1 MHLRTIGLG
10 DGGVSLLPDTVGAVQ
25 GRCFSR
31 SERMAMIFS
40 TVFHELAA
48 TLILAGLIG
57 IAAQKLRQPLIIGYI
72 LTGILVGPALLG
84 WASGGSE
91 LKLLSSIGIAVLL
104 FLVGLKLDVGL
115 IRSVGPVAL
124 ATGLGQIVFTSLF
137 GFLLT
142 LALGFTPVKAIY
154 IAVCLTFSSTIIIV
168 KLLSDKREI
177 DSLHGR
183 IAVGFLVV
191 QDIAVILA
199 MILLTAFK
207 ADASGGMAAQALRLV
222 LVGSVFV
229 LGTAATMRWVM
240 PPLLGRL
247 AQNQELLV
255 LFAVAWAVGLAA
267 LADSVD
273 FSKEVG
279 AFLGGVSIASTSY
292 REAIASRLTGLR
304 DFLLLFFFIDL
315 GSGLNLSAAGLQ
327 LWPALMLSVF
337 VLVGNPLIVVAIMG
351 VMGYRRRTGL
361 LAGLTVAQI
370 SEFSL
375 ILAALGL
382 KLGQLAEADVSLIT
396 LVGVIT
402 IGLSTYMI
410 LGSDRLYQWLQQPL
424 RVFERANP
432 YSEIAGSSARP
443 AQVDVILL
451 GLGRFG
457 SAIHRQL
464 LPHNLSL
471 LGIDFDPQALR
482 QAAARGM
489 VVQYGDSEDPEFT
502 ASLPLSPTTVVVST
516 LPSVKA
522 NAAISH
528 GLQSAGFRGHFVAT
542 AHNDAEV
549 ARLEFLGAQRTLLP
563 FLDAAERAA
572 VLIVDDLKGLQ
583 PQD

>member
-1 MHLRTIGLG
+1 MT
-10 DGGVSLLPDTVGAVQ
+10 
-25 GRCFSR
+25 
-31 SERMAMIFS
+31 FS

-48 TLILAGLIG
+48 ILVIAGVIG
-57 IAAQKLRQPLIIGYI
+57 VLALKLRQPLIISYI
-72 LTGILVGPALLG
+72 ITGIVAGPAVLG

-91 LKLLSSIGIAVLL
+91 IKLLSSIGIAVLL
-104 FLVGLKLDVGL
+104 FVVGLKLDVGL
-115 IRSVGPVAL
+115 IRSLGPVAL

-137 GFLLT
+137 GFLLS
-142 LALGFTPVKAIY
+142 LGLGFAPVKAIY

-199 MILLTAFK
+199 MILLTSFTA
-207 ADASGGMAAQALRLV
+207 AGSGGIAAQGIRLL
-222 LVGSVFV
+222 LVGTAFV
-229 LGTAATMRWVM
+229 LGTVATMRWVM

-267 LADSVD
+267 LADGVG

-279 AFLGGVSIASTSY
+279 AFLGGVSIASTAY

-315 GSGLNLSAAGLQ
+315 GSGLNLTAAGVQ
-327 LWPALMLSVF
+327 LWPALVLSLF

-351 VMGYRRRTGL
+351 VMGYRRRTGF

-382 KLGQLAEADVSLIT
+382 RLGQIGEAEVSLIT

-402 IGLSTYMI
+402 IALSTYMI
-410 LGSDRLYQWLQQPL
+410 LGSDQLYVWLQGPL
-424 RVFERANP
+424 RIFQRATP
-432 YSEIAGSSARP
+432 FSELKGSISGP
-443 AQVDVILL
+443 AKVDVVLL
-451 GLGRFG
+451 GLGRYG
-457 SAIHRQL
+457 SAIVRQL
-464 LPHNLSL
+464 RADELSI

-482 QAAARGM
+482 LAAAKGLP
-489 VVQYGDSEDPEFT
+489 VQYGDSEDPEFT
-502 ASLPLSPTTVVVST
+502 ASLPLSSATVLVST
-516 LPSVKA
+516 LASLPS
-522 NAAISH
+522 NAAIRH
-528 GLQSAGFRGHFVAT
+528 GLESAGFRGHFIAT
-542 AHNDAEV
+542 AHDEAEV
-549 ARLEFLGAQRTLLP
+549 VKLELIGANRTLLP

-572 VLIVDDLKGLQ
+572 ELIVEDLFKLRQ
-583 PQD
+583 IQSVPS

>member
-1 MHLRTIGLG
+1 MTAAQ
-10 DGGVSLLPDTVGAVQ
+10 PWFMT
-25 GRCFSR
+25 
-31 SERMAMIFS
+31 FS

-48 TLILAGLIG
+48 ILVIAGVIG
-57 IAAQKLRQPLIIGYI
+57 VLALKLRQPLIISYI
-72 LTGILVGPALLG
+72 ITGIVAGPAVLG

-91 LKLLSSIGIAVLL
+91 IKLLSSIGIAVLL
-104 FLVGLKLDVGL
+104 FVVGLKLDVGL

-137 GFLLT
+137 GFLLS
-142 LALGFTPVKAIY
+142 LGLGFAPVKAIY

-199 MILLTAFK
+199 MILLTSFTA
-207 ADASGGMAAQALRLV
+207 AGSGGIAAQGIRLL
-222 LVGSVFV
+222 LVGTAFV
-229 LGTAATMRWVM
+229 LGTVATMRWVM

-267 LADSVD
+267 LADGVG

-279 AFLGGVSIASTSY
+279 AFLGGVSIASTAY

-315 GSGLNLSAAGLQ
+315 GSGLNLTAAGVQ
-327 LWPALMLSVF
+327 LWPALVLSLF

-351 VMGYRRRTGL
+351 VMGYRRRTGF

-382 KLGQLAEADVSLIT
+382 RLGQIGEAEVSLIT

-402 IGLSTYMI
+402 IALSTYMI
-410 LGSDRLYQWLQQPL
+410 LGSDQLYAWLEGPL
-424 RVFERANP
+424 RIFQRATP
-432 YSEIAGSSARP
+432 FSELKGSISGP
-443 AQVDVILL
+443 AKVDVVLL
-451 GLGRFG
+451 GLGRYG
-457 SAIHRQL
+457 SAIVRQL
-464 LPHNLSL
+464 RAHELSI

-482 QAAARGM
+482 LAAAQGLP
-489 VVQYGDSEDPEFT
+489 VQYGDSEDPEFT
-502 ASLPLSPTTVVVST
+502 ASLPLSSATVVVST
-516 LPSVKA
+516 LPSLES
-522 NAAISH
+522 NAAIRH
-528 GLQSAGFRGHFVAT
+528 GLESAGFRGHFIAT
-542 AHNDAEV
+542 AHDEAEV
-549 ARLEFLGAQRTLLP
+549 VKLELIGANRTLLP

-572 VLIVDDLKGLQ
+572 ELIVEDLFKLRQ
-583 PQD
+583 IQSSSS

>member
-1 MHLRTIGLG
+1 MT
-10 DGGVSLLPDTVGAVQ
+10 
-25 GRCFSR
+25 
-31 SERMAMIFS
+31 FS

-48 TLILAGLIG
+48 ILVIAGVIG
-57 IAAQKLRQPLIIGYI
+57 VLALKLRQPLIISYI
-72 LTGILVGPALLG
+72 ITGIVAGPAVLG

-91 LKLLSSIGIAVLL
+91 IKLLSSIGIAVLL
-104 FLVGLKLDVGL
+104 FVVGLKLDVGL

-137 GFLLT
+137 GFLL
-142 LALGFTPVKAIY
+142 ALGLGFAPVKAIY

-199 MILLTAFK
+199 MILLTSFTA
-207 ADASGGMAAQALRLV
+207 AGSGGIAAQGIRLL
-222 LVGSVFV
+222 LVGTAFV
-229 LGTAATMRWVM
+229 LGTVATMRWVM

-267 LADSVD
+267 LADGVG

-279 AFLGGVSIASTSY
+279 AFLGGVSIASTAY

-315 GSGLNLSAAGLQ
+315 GSGLNLTAAGVQ
-327 LWPALMLSVF
+327 LWPALVLSLF

-351 VMGYRRRTGL
+351 VMGYRRRTGF

-382 KLGQLAEADVSLIT
+382 RLGQIGEVEVSLIT

-402 IGLSTYMI
+402 IALSTYMI
-410 LGSDRLYQWLQQPL
+410 LGSDQLYVWLQGPL
-424 RVFERANP
+424 RIFQRATP
-432 YSEIAGSSARP
+432 FSELKGSISGP
-443 AQVDVILL
+443 AKVDVVLL
-451 GLGRFG
+451 GLGRYG
-457 SAIHRQL
+457 SAIVRQL
-464 LPHNLSL
+464 RADELSI

-482 QAAARGM
+482 LAAAKGLP
-489 VVQYGDSEDPEFT
+489 VQYGDSEDPEFT
-502 ASLPLSPTTVVVST
+502 ASLPLSSATVVVST
-516 LPSVKA
+516 LPSLES
-522 NAAISH
+522 NAAIRH
-528 GLQSAGFRGHFVAT
+528 GLESAGFRGHFIAT
-542 AHNDAEV
+542 AHDEAEV
-549 ARLEFLGAQRTLLP
+549 VKLELIGANRTLLP

-572 VLIVDDLKGLQ
+572 ELIVDDLFKLRQ
-583 PQD
+583 IQSAPS

>member
-1 MHLRTIGLG
+1 MTAAQ
-10 DGGVSLLPDTVGAVQ
+10 PWFMT
-25 GRCFSR
+25 
-31 SERMAMIFS
+31 FS

-48 TLILAGLIG
+48 ILVIAGVIG
-57 IAAQKLRQPLIIGYI
+57 VLALKLRQPLIISYI
-72 LTGILVGPALLG
+72 ITGIVAGPAVLG

-91 LKLLSSIGIAVLL
+91 IKLLSSIGIAVLL
-104 FLVGLKLDVGL
+104 FVVGLKLDVGL

-137 GFLLT
+137 GFLLS
-142 LALGFTPVKAIY
+142 LGLGFAPMKAIY

-199 MILLTAFK
+199 MILLTSFTA
-207 ADASGGMAAQALRLV
+207 AGSGGIAAQGMRLL
-222 LVGSVFV
+222 LVGTAFV
-229 LGTAATMRWVM
+229 LGTVATMRWVM

-267 LADSVD
+267 LADGVG

-279 AFLGGVSIASTSY
+279 AFLGGVSIASTAY

-315 GSGLNLSAAGLQ
+315 GSGLNLTAAGVQ
-327 LWPALMLSVF
+327 LWPALVLSLF

-351 VMGYRRRTGL
+351 VMGYRRRTGF

-382 KLGQLAEADVSLIT
+382 RLGQIGEAEVSLIT

-402 IGLSTYMI
+402 IALSTYMI
-410 LGSDRLYQWLQQPL
+410 LGSDQLYGWLEGPL
-424 RVFERANP
+424 RIFQRATP
-432 YSEIAGSSARP
+432 FSELKGSISGP
-443 AQVDVILL
+443 AKVDVVLL
-451 GLGRFG
+451 GLGRYG
-457 SAIHRQL
+457 SAIVRQL
-464 LPHNLSL
+464 RAHELSI

-482 QAAARGM
+482 LAAARGLP
-489 VVQYGDSEDPEFT
+489 VQYGDSEDPEFT
-502 ASLPLSPTTVVVST
+502 ASLPLSSATVVVST
-516 LPSVKA
+516 LPSLES
-522 NAAISH
+522 NAAIRH
-528 GLQSAGFRGHFVAT
+528 GLESAGFRGHFIAT
-542 AHNDAEV
+542 AHDEAEV
-549 ARLEFLGAQRTLLP
+549 VKLELIGANRTLLP

-572 VLIVDDLKGLQ
+572 ELIVEDLRKLRQ
-583 PQD
+583 IQSASS

>member
-1 MHLRTIGLG
+1 MTF
-10 DGGVSLLPDTVGAVQ
+10 T
-25 GRCFSR
+25 
-31 SERMAMIFS
+31 
-40 TVFHELAA
+40 TVFHEMAA
-48 TLILAGLIG
+48 ILG
-57 IAAQKLRQPLIIGYI
+57 IAGVIGVLALKLRQPLIISYI
-72 LTGILVGPALLG
+72 LTGIVVGPAVLG

-91 LKLLSSIGIAVLL
+91 IKLLSSIGIAVLL
-104 FLVGLKLDVGL
+104 FVVGLKLDVGL

-124 ATGLGQIVFTSLF
+124 ATGIGQIVFTAFF
-137 GFLLT
+137 GFLVSLG
-142 LALGFTPVKAIY
+142 LGFAPVKAIY

-199 MILLTAFK
+199 MILLTSFTNES
-207 ADASGGMAAQALRLV
+207 DGGVTSQALRLV
-222 LVGSVFV
+222 LVGSAFV

-267 LADSVD
+267 LADAVD

-279 AFLGGVSIASTSY
+279 AFLGGVSIASTAY

-327 LWPALMLSVF
+327 LAPALVLSVF
-337 VLVGNPLIVVAIMG
+337 VLVENPLIVVAIMG
-351 VMGYRRRTGL
+351 AMGYRRRTGF

-382 KLGQLAEADVSLIT
+382 RLGQIGEAEVSLIT

-402 IGLSTYMI
+402 IALSTYMI
-410 LGSDRLYQWLQQPL
+410 LESDRLYGWLQAPL
-424 RVFERANP
+424 RALERKTP
-432 YSEIAGSSARP
+432 FSELSGSASGPAR
-443 AQVDVILL
+443 VDVVLL

-457 SAIHRQL
+457 SAIYRQL
-464 LPHNLSL
+464 QTRNLAI

-482 QAAARGM
+482 LAAAQGLP
-489 VVQYGDSEDPEFT
+489 VQYGDSEDPEFT
-502 ASLPLSPTTVVVST
+502 SSLPLSSATVVVST
-516 LPSVKA
+516 LPSLES
-522 NAAISH
+522 NAAIRH
-528 GLQSAGFRGHFVAT
+528 GLETAGFQGQFIAT
-542 AHNDAEV
+542 AHDEAEV
-549 ARLEFLGAQRTLLP
+549 VKLEAIGAQRTLLP

-572 VLIVDDLKGLQ
+572 DVIVDDLAQLCGRNGA
-583 PQD
+583 DAD

>member
-1 MHLRTIGLG
+1 MT
-10 DGGVSLLPDTVGAVQ
+10 
-25 GRCFSR
+25 
-31 SERMAMIFS
+31 FS

-48 TLILAGLIG
+48 ILVIAGVIG
-57 IAAQKLRQPLIIGYI
+57 VLALKLRQPLIISYI
-72 LTGILVGPALLG
+72 ITGIVAGPAVLG

-91 LKLLSSIGIAVLL
+91 IKLLSSIGIAVLL
-104 FLVGLKLDVGL
+104 FVVGLKLDVGL

-137 GFLLT
+137 GFLLS
-142 LALGFTPVKAIY
+142 LGLGFAPVKAIY

-199 MILLTAFK
+199 MILLTSFTA
-207 ADASGGMAAQALRLV
+207 AGSGGIAAQGIRLL
-222 LVGSVFV
+222 LVGTAFV
-229 LGTAATMRWVM
+229 LGTVATMRWVM

-255 LFAVAWAVGLAA
+255 LFAVGWAVGLAA
-267 LADSVD
+267 LADGVG

-279 AFLGGVSIASTSY
+279 AFLGGVSIASTAY

-315 GSGLNLSAAGLQ
+315 GSGLNLTAAGVQ
-327 LWPALMLSVF
+327 LWPALVLSLF

-351 VMGYRRRTGL
+351 VMGYRRRTGF

-382 KLGQLAEADVSLIT
+382 RLGQIGEAEVSLIT

-402 IGLSTYMI
+402 IALSTYMI
-410 LGSDRLYQWLQQPL
+410 LGSDQLYAWLEGPL
-424 RVFERANP
+424 RIFQRATP
-432 YSEIAGSSARP
+432 FSELKGSISGP
-443 AQVDVILL
+443 AKVDVVLL
-451 GLGRFG
+451 GLGRYG
-457 SAIHRQL
+457 SAIVRQL
-464 LPHNLSL
+464 RAHELSI

-482 QAAARGM
+482 LAAAKGLP
-489 VVQYGDSEDPEFT
+489 VQYGDSEDPEFT
-502 ASLPLSPTTVVVST
+502 ASLPLSSATVVVST
-516 LPSVKA
+516 LPSLES
-522 NAAISH
+522 NAAIRH
-528 GLQSAGFRGHFVAT
+528 GLESAGFRGHFIAT
-542 AHNDAEV
+542 AHDEAEV
-549 ARLEFLGAQRTLLP
+549 VKLELIGANRTLLP

-572 VLIVDDLKGLQ
+572 ELIVEDLFKLRQ
-583 PQD
+583 IQSAPS

>member
-1 MHLRTIGLG
+1 MT
-10 DGGVSLLPDTVGAVQ
+10 
-25 GRCFSR
+25 FS
-31 SERMAMIFS
+31 S
-40 TVFHELAA
+40 VFHELAA
-48 TLILAGLIG
+48 ILMLAGVIG
-57 IAAQKLRQPLIIGYI
+57 VVALKLRQPLIIGYI
-72 LTGILVGPALLG
+72 IAGILVGPAALN
-84 WASGGSE
+84 WVSGGSE
-91 LKLLSSIGIAVLL
+91 LKLLSSVGISVLL
-104 FLVGLKLDVGL
+104 FVVGLKLDVGL

-137 GFLLT
+137 GFLI
-142 LALGFTPVKAIY
+142 ALGLGYAAVPALY

-199 MILLTAFK
+199 MILLTSFNLE
-207 ADASGGMAAQALRLV
+207 GGGGIAGQAIRLL
-222 LVGSVFV
+222 LVGSAFV

-267 LADSVD
+267 LADVVG

-279 AFLGGVSIASTSY
+279 AFLGGVSIASTAY

-327 LWPALMLSVF
+327 LGPALVLSVF

-351 VMGYRRRTGL
+351 AMGYRRRTGL

-382 KLGQLAEADVSLIT
+382 QLGQLGEGEVSLIT

-402 IGLSTYMI
+402 IALSTYMI
-410 LGSDRLYQWLQQPL
+410 LGSERLYRWLKEPL
-424 RVFERANP
+424 RLFERATP
-432 YSEIAGSSARP
+432 FSELGGSTSGPAR
-443 AQVDVILL
+443 VDVILL

-464 LPHNLSL
+464 QPHNLSI

-482 QAAARGM
+482 LAAAQGLP
-489 VVQYGDSEDPEFT
+489 VQYGDSEDPEFT
-502 ASLPLSPTTVVVST
+502 ASLPLSSATVVVST
-516 LPSVKA
+516 LPALES
-522 NAAISH
+522 NAAIQH
-528 GLQSAGFRGHFVAT
+528 GLQAAGFQGHFIAT
-542 AHNDAEV
+542 AHDEAEV
-549 ARLEFLGAQRTLLP
+549 AKLEFLGAQRTLLP

-572 VLIVDDLKGLQ
+572 ELIVDDLLALRAQ
-583 PQD
+583 PLA

>member
-1 MHLRTIGLG
+1 MG
-10 DGGVSLLPDTVGAVQ
+10 
-25 GRCFSR
+25 FS
-31 SERMAMIFS
+31 S
-40 TVFHELAA
+40 VFHELAA
-48 TLILAGLIG
+48 ILMLAGVIG
-57 IAAQKLRQPLIIGYI
+57 VAALKLRQPLIIGYI
-72 LTGILVGPALLG
+72 ITGILVGPAVLG

-91 LKLLSSIGIAVLL
+91 LKLLSSIGISVLL
-104 FLVGLKLDVGL
+104 FVVGLKLDVGL

-124 ATGLGQIVFTSLF
+124 ATGLGQIGFTTLF
-137 GFLLT
+137 GFLL
-142 LALGFTPVKAIY
+142 ALGLGFAPLQAIY

-199 MILLTAFK
+199 MILLTSFSS
-207 ADASGGMAAQALRLV
+207 DGSGGIPAQALRLL
-222 LVGSVFV
+222 LVGSAFV
-229 LGTAATMRWVM
+229 VGTIATMRWVM
-240 PPLLGRL
+240 PPLLGKL

-267 LADSVD
+267 LADVVG

-279 AFLGGVSIASTSY
+279 AFLGGVSIASTAY

-315 GSGLNLSAAGLQ
+315 GSGLNVSAAGLQ
-327 LWPALMLSVF
+327 LVPALVLSAF

-351 VMGYRRRTGL
+351 AMGYRRRTGL

-382 KLGQLAEADVSLIT
+382 QLGQLGEAEVSLIT

-402 IGLSTYMI
+402 IALSTYMI
-410 LGSDRLYQWLQQPL
+410 LGSDQLYRWLQGPL
-424 RVFERANP
+424 RLFERATP
-432 YSEIAGSSARP
+432 FSELAGSVSGP
-443 AQVDVILL
+443 LQVDVILL

-457 SAIHRQL
+457 GAIHLQL
-464 LPHNLSL
+464 RPHNLSI

-482 QAAARGM
+482 LAAAQGLP
-489 VVQYGDSEDPEFT
+489 VQYGDSEDPEFT
-502 ASLPLSPTTVVVST
+502 ASLPLSSATVVVST
-516 LPSVKA
+516 LPSLES
-522 NAAISH
+522 NAAIHH
-528 GLQSAGFRGHFVAT
+528 GLQTAGFQGHFIAT
-542 AHNDAEV
+542 AHDEAEV
-549 ARLEFLGAQRTLLP
+549 AKLEFLGAQRTLLP

-572 VLIVDDLKGLQ
+572 ELIVEDLVALRAHSSA
-583 PQD
+583 

>member
-1 MHLRTIGLG
+1 MT
-10 DGGVSLLPDTVGAVQ
+10 
-25 GRCFSR
+25 
-31 SERMAMIFS
+31 FS

-48 TLILAGLIG
+48 ILMLAGVIG
-57 IAAQKLRQPLIIGYI
+57 VVALKLRQPLIIGYI
-72 LTGILVGPALLG
+72 AAGILVGPAALN
-84 WASGGSE
+84 WVSGGSE
-91 LKLLSSIGIAVLL
+91 LKLLSSVGIAVLL
-104 FLVGLKLDVGL
+104 FVVGLKLDVGL

-137 GFLLT
+137 GLLI
-142 LALGFTPVKAIY
+142 ALGLGYAAVPALY

-199 MILLTAFK
+199 MILLTSFNLE
-207 ADASGGMAAQALRLV
+207 GGGGIAGQAIRLL
-222 LVGSVFV
+222 LVGSAFV

-267 LADSVD
+267 LADVVG

-279 AFLGGVSIASTSY
+279 AFLGGVSIASTAY

-315 GSGLNLSAAGLQ
+315 GSGLNVSAAGLQ
-327 LWPALMLSVF
+327 LGPALVLSVF

-351 VMGYRRRTGL
+351 AMGYRRRTGL

-382 KLGQLAEADVSLIT
+382 QLGQLGEGEVSLIT

-402 IGLSTYMI
+402 IALSTYMI
-410 LGSDRLYQWLQQPL
+410 LGSERLYRWLKEPL
-424 RVFERANP
+424 RLFERATP
-432 YSEIAGSSARP
+432 FSELGGSTSGPAR
-443 AQVDVILL
+443 VDVILL

-464 LPHNLSL
+464 QPHNLSI

-482 QAAARGM
+482 LAAAQGLP
-489 VVQYGDSEDPEFT
+489 VQYGDSEDPEFT
-502 ASLPLSPTTVVVST
+502 ASLPLSSATVVVST
-516 LPSVKA
+516 LPALES
-522 NAAISH
+522 NAAIQH
-528 GLQSAGFRGHFVAT
+528 GLQAAGFQGHFIAT
-542 AHNDAEV
+542 AHDEAEV
-549 ARLEFLGAQRTLLP
+549 AKLEFLGAQRTLLP

-572 VLIVDDLKGLQ
+572 ELIVDDLLALRAQ
-583 PQD
+583 PLA

>member
-1 MHLRTIGLG
+1 MTAAQ
-10 DGGVSLLPDTVGAVQ
+10 PWFMT
-25 GRCFSR
+25 
-31 SERMAMIFS
+31 FS

-48 TLILAGLIG
+48 ILVIAGVIG
-57 IAAQKLRQPLIIGYI
+57 VLALKLRQPLIISYI
-72 LTGILVGPALLG
+72 ITGIVAGPAVLG

-91 LKLLSSIGIAVLL
+91 IKLLSSIGIAVLL
-104 FLVGLKLDVGL
+104 FVVGLKLDVGL

-137 GFLLT
+137 GFLL
-142 LALGFTPVKAIY
+142 ALGLGFAPVKAIY

-199 MILLTAFK
+199 MILLTSFTA
-207 ADASGGMAAQALRLV
+207 AGSGGIAAQGIRLL
-222 LVGSVFV
+222 LVGTAFV
-229 LGTAATMRWVM
+229 LGTVATMRWVM

-267 LADSVD
+267 LADGVG

-279 AFLGGVSIASTSY
+279 AFLGGVSIASTAY

-315 GSGLNLSAAGLQ
+315 GSGLNLTAAGVQ
-327 LWPALMLSVF
+327 LWPALVLSLF

-351 VMGYRRRTGL
+351 VMGYRRRTGF

-382 KLGQLAEADVSLIT
+382 RLGQIGEVEVSLIT

-402 IGLSTYMI
+402 IALSTYMI
-410 LGSDRLYQWLQQPL
+410 LGSDQLYAWLEGPL
-424 RVFERANP
+424 RIFQRATP
-432 YSEIAGSSARP
+432 FSELKGSISGP
-443 AQVDVILL
+443 AKVDVVLL
-451 GLGRFG
+451 GLGRYG
-457 SAIHRQL
+457 SAIVRQL
-464 LPHNLSL
+464 RADELSI

-482 QAAARGM
+482 LAAAQGLP
-489 VVQYGDSEDPEFT
+489 VQYGDSEDPEFT
-502 ASLPLSPTTVVVST
+502 ASLPLSSATVVVST
-516 LPSVKA
+516 LPSLES
-522 NAAISH
+522 NAAIRH
-528 GLQSAGFRGHFVAT
+528 GLESAGFRGHFIAT
-542 AHNDAEV
+542 AHDEAEV
-549 ARLEFLGAQRTLLP
+549 VKLELIGANRTLLP

-572 VLIVDDLKGLQ
+572 ELIVEDLFKLRQ
-583 PQD
+583 IQSSSS

>member
-1 MHLRTIGLG
+1 MTAAQ
-10 DGGVSLLPDTVGAVQ
+10 PWFMT
-25 GRCFSR
+25 
-31 SERMAMIFS
+31 FS

-48 TLILAGLIG
+48 ILVIAGVIG
-57 IAAQKLRQPLIIGYI
+57 VLALKLRQPLIISYI
-72 LTGILVGPALLG
+72 ITGIVAGPAVLG

-91 LKLLSSIGIAVLL
+91 IKLLSSIGIAVLL
-104 FLVGLKLDVGL
+104 FVVGLKLDVGL

-137 GFLLT
+137 GFLL
-142 LALGFTPVKAIY
+142 ALGLGFAPVKAIY

-168 KLLSDKREI
+168 KLFSDKREI

-199 MILLTAFK
+199 MILLTSFTA
-207 ADASGGMAAQALRLV
+207 AGSGGIAAQGIRLL
-222 LVGSVFV
+222 LVGTAFV
-229 LGTAATMRWVM
+229 LGTVATMRWVM

-267 LADSVD
+267 LADGVG

-279 AFLGGVSIASTSY
+279 AFLGGVSIASTAY

-315 GSGLNLSAAGLQ
+315 GSGLNLTAAGVQ
-327 LWPALMLSVF
+327 LWPALVLSLF

-351 VMGYRRRTGL
+351 VMGYRRRTGF

-382 KLGQLAEADVSLIT
+382 RLGQIGEAEVSLIT

-402 IGLSTYMI
+402 IALSTYMI
-410 LGSDRLYQWLQQPL
+410 LGSDQLYAWLQGPL
-424 RVFERANP
+424 RIFQRATP
-432 YSEIAGSSARP
+432 FSELKGSISGPAR
-443 AQVDVILL
+443 VDVVLL
-451 GLGRFG
+451 GLGRYG
-457 SAIHRQL
+457 SAIVRQL
-464 LPHNLSL
+464 RAHDLSI

-482 QAAARGM
+482 LAAAQGLP
-489 VVQYGDSEDPEFT
+489 VQYGDSEDPEFT
-502 ASLPLSPTTVVVST
+502 ASLPLSSATVVVST
-516 LPSVKA
+516 LPSLES
-522 NAAISH
+522 NAAIRH
-528 GLQSAGFRGHFVAT
+528 GLESAGFRGHFIAT
-542 AHNDAEV
+542 AHDEAEV
-549 ARLEFLGAQRTLLP
+549 VKLELIGANRTLLP

-572 VLIVDDLKGLQ
+572 ELIVEDLRKLRQLQ
-583 PQD
+583 AAST

>member
-1 MHLRTIGLG
+1 MT
-10 DGGVSLLPDTVGAVQ
+10 
-25 GRCFSR
+25 
-31 SERMAMIFS
+31 FS
-40 TVFHELAA
+40 TAFHELAA
-48 TLILAGLIG
+48 ILG
-57 IAAQKLRQPLIIGYI
+57 IAGVIGVLALKLRQPLIISYI
-72 LTGILVGPALLG
+72 LTGIVVGPAVLG

-91 LKLLSSIGIAVLL
+91 IKLLSNIGISVLL
-104 FLVGLKLDVGL
+104 FVVGLKLDVGL

-124 ATGLGQIVFTSLF
+124 ATGLGQIVFTALF
-137 GFLLT
+137 GFLLC
-142 LALGFTPVKAIY
+142 LGLGFAPVKAIY

-199 MILLTAFK
+199 MILLTSFAN
-207 ADASGGMAAQALRLV
+207 AGGGGFVSQALRLL
-222 LVGSVFV
+222 LVGTAFV

-255 LFAVAWAVGLAA
+255 LFAVVWAVGLAA
-267 LADSVD
+267 LADSVN

-279 AFLGGVSIASTSY
+279 AFLGGVSIASTPY

-315 GSGLNLSAAGLQ
+315 GSGLSLSAAGLQ
-327 LWPALMLSVF
+327 LGPALVLSVF

-351 VMGYRRRTGL
+351 AMGYRRRTGF

-382 KLGQLAEADVSLIT
+382 QLGQLREGEVSLIT

-410 LGSDRLYQWLQQPL
+410 LGSDRLYGWLQAPL
-424 RVFERANP
+424 RMFERSTP
-432 YSEIAGSSARP
+432 FSEISGSASGPVRA
-443 AQVDVILL
+443 DVVLL

-457 SAIHRQL
+457 SAIYRQL
-464 LPHNLSL
+464 QTHRLSI

-482 QAAARGM
+482 LAAAHGLP
-489 VVQYGDSEDPEFT
+489 VQYGDSEDPEFT
-502 ASLPLSPTTVVVST
+502 ATLPLSSATVVVST
-516 LPSVKA
+516 LPSLKS
-522 NAAISH
+522 NAAIRH
-528 GLQSAGFRGHFVAT
+528 GLETAGFQGRFIAT
-542 AHNDAEV
+542 AHDEAEV
-549 ARLEFLGAQRTLLP
+549 VKLEAIGAQRTLLP

-572 VLIVDDLKGLQ
+572 ELIVNDLSKLHSEAERQGLGSRSHVIE
-583 PQD
+583 

>member
-1 MHLRTIGLG
+1 MLTFG
-10 DGGVSLLPDTVGAVQ
+10 
-25 GRCFSR
+25 
-31 SERMAMIFS
+31 S
-40 TVFHELAA
+40 TFQELAA
-48 TLILAGLIG
+48 ILMIAGVIG
-57 IAAQKLRQPLIIGYI
+57 VLALRLRQPLIIGYI
-72 LTGILVGPALLG
+72 LTGIVVGPAVLG

-91 LKLLSSIGIAVLL
+91 LKLLSSIGISVLL
-104 FLVGLKLDVGL
+104 FVVGLKLDVGL

-124 ATGLGQIVFTSLF
+124 ATGLGQIVFTSLI
-137 GFLLT
+137 GFLL
-142 LALGFTPVKAIY
+142 ALGLGFAPVQAIY

-199 MILLTAFK
+199 MMLLSSFSA
-207 ADASGGMAAQALRLV
+207 AGGSGGMAAQGIRLF
-222 LVGSVFV
+222 LVGTAFV

-267 LADSVD
+267 LADGMN

-292 REAIASRLTGLR
+292 REAIASRLIGLR

-315 GSGLNLSAAGLQ
+315 GSGLNLTAAGVQ
-327 LWPALMLSVF
+327 LWPALVLSLF

-351 VMGYRRRTGL
+351 AMGYRRRTGL

-375 ILAALGL
+375 ILAALGMR
-382 KLGQLAEADVSLIT
+382 LGQIGEAEVSLIT

-410 LGSDRLYQWLQQPL
+410 LGSERLYQWLQQPL
-424 RVFERANP
+424 RLLERASP
-432 YSEIAGSSARP
+432 FSELAGGSSGPAR
-443 AQVDVILL
+443 VDVILL

-457 SAIHRQL
+457 GAIHRQL
-464 LPHNLSL
+464 QPHNLSL

-482 QAAARGM
+482 LAAAEG
-489 VVQYGDSEDPEFT
+489 VPVQYGDSEDPEFT
-502 ASLPLSPTTVVVST
+502 ASLPLSSATVVVST
-516 LPSVKA
+516 LPSLEA

-528 GLQSAGFRGHFVAT
+528 GLQTAGFRGHFIAT
-542 AHNDAEV
+542 AHNEAEV

-572 VLIVDDLKGLQ
+572 ELIVGDLLKLQ
-583 PQD
+583 AQRSV

>member
-1 MHLRTIGLG
+1 MT
-10 DGGVSLLPDTVGAVQ
+10 AVQ
-25 GRCFSR
+25 PWF
-31 SERMAMIFS
+31 MTFS

-48 TLILAGLIG
+48 ILVIAGVIG
-57 IAAQKLRQPLIIGYI
+57 VLALKLRQPLIISYI
-72 LTGILVGPALLG
+72 ITGIVAGPAVLG

-91 LKLLSSIGIAVLL
+91 IKLLSSIGIAVLL
-104 FLVGLKLDVGL
+104 FVVGLKLDVGL

-137 GFLLT
+137 GFLLS
-142 LALGFTPVKAIY
+142 LGLGFAPVKAIY

-199 MILLTAFK
+199 MILLTSFTA
-207 ADASGGMAAQALRLV
+207 AGSGGIAAQGIRLL
-222 LVGSVFV
+222 LVGTAFV
-229 LGTAATMRWVM
+229 LGTVATMRWVM

-267 LADSVD
+267 LADGVG

-279 AFLGGVSIASTSY
+279 AFLGGVSIASTAY

-315 GSGLNLSAAGLQ
+315 GSGLNLTAAGVQ
-327 LWPALMLSVF
+327 LWPALVLSLF

-351 VMGYRRRTGL
+351 VMGYRRRTGF

-382 KLGQLAEADVSLIT
+382 RLGQIGEAEVSLIT

-402 IGLSTYMI
+402 IALSTYMI
-410 LGSDRLYQWLQQPL
+410 LGSDQLYAWLEGPL
-424 RVFERANP
+424 RIFQRATP
-432 YSEIAGSSARP
+432 FSEQKGSISGP
-443 AQVDVILL
+443 AKVDVVLL
-451 GLGRFG
+451 GLGRYG
-457 SAIHRQL
+457 SAIVRQL
-464 LPHNLSL
+464 RAHELSI

-482 QAAARGM
+482 LAAAKGLP
-489 VVQYGDSEDPEFT
+489 VQYGDSEDPEFT
-502 ASLPLSPTTVVVST
+502 ASLPLSSATVVVST
-516 LPSVKA
+516 LPSLES
-522 NAAISH
+522 NAAIRH
-528 GLQSAGFRGHFVAT
+528 GLESAGFRGHFIAT
-542 AHNDAEV
+542 AHDEAEV
-549 ARLEFLGAQRTLLP
+549 VKLELIGANRTLLP

-572 VLIVDDLKGLQ
+572 ELIVEDLFKLRQ
-583 PQD
+583 IQSVPS

>member
-1 MHLRTIGLG
+1 MT
-10 DGGVSLLPDTVGAVQ
+10 
-25 GRCFSR
+25 
-31 SERMAMIFS
+31 FS

-48 TLILAGLIG
+48 ILG
-57 IAAQKLRQPLIIGYI
+57 IAGVIGVLALKLRQPLIISYI
-72 LTGILVGPALLG
+72 LTGIVVGPAVLG

-91 LKLLSSIGIAVLL
+91 IKLLSSIGISVLL
-104 FLVGLKLDVGL
+104 FVVGLKLDVGL

-124 ATGLGQIVFTSLF
+124 ATGLGQIVFTALF
-137 GFLLT
+137 GFLLC
-142 LALGFTPVKAIY
+142 LGLGFAPVKAIY

-199 MILLTAFK
+199 MILLTSFAN
-207 ADASGGMAAQALRLV
+207 AGGGGFVSQALRLL
-222 LVGSVFV
+222 LVGTAFV

-240 PPLLGRL
+240 PPLLERL

-255 LFAVAWAVGLAA
+255 LFAVVWAVGLAA
-267 LADSVD
+267 LADSVN

-279 AFLGGVSIASTSY
+279 AFLGGVSIASTPY

-315 GSGLNLSAAGLQ
+315 GSGLSLSAAGLQ
-327 LWPALMLSVF
+327 LGPALVLSVF

-351 VMGYRRRTGL
+351 AMGYRRRTGF

-382 KLGQLAEADVSLIT
+382 QLGQLREGEVSLIT

-410 LGSDRLYQWLQQPL
+410 LGSDRLYGWLQAPL
-424 RVFERANP
+424 RMFERSTP
-432 YSEIAGSSARP
+432 FSEISGSASGPVRA
-443 AQVDVILL
+443 DVVLL

-457 SAIHRQL
+457 SAIYRQL
-464 LPHNLSL
+464 QTHRLSI

-482 QAAARGM
+482 LAAAHGLP
-489 VVQYGDSEDPEFT
+489 VQYGDSEDPEFT
-502 ASLPLSPTTVVVST
+502 ATLPLSSATVVVST
-516 LPSVKA
+516 LPSLKS
-522 NAAISH
+522 NAAIRH
-528 GLQSAGFRGHFVAT
+528 GLETAGFQGRFIAT
-542 AHNDAEV
+542 AHDEAEV
-549 ARLEFLGAQRTLLP
+549 VKLEAIGAQRTLLP

-572 VLIVDDLKGLQ
+572 ELIVNDLSKLHSEAERQGSGSRSRVIE
-583 PQD
+583 

>member
-1 MHLRTIGLG
+1 MT
-10 DGGVSLLPDTVGAVQ
+10 
-25 GRCFSR
+25 
-31 SERMAMIFS
+31 FS

-48 TLILAGLIG
+48 ILG
-57 IAAQKLRQPLIIGYI
+57 IAGVIGVLALKLRQPLIISYI
-72 LTGILVGPALLG
+72 VTGIVVGPAVLG

-91 LKLLSSIGIAVLL
+91 IKLLSSIGIAVLL
-104 FLVGLKLDVGL
+104 FLVGLKLDVSL

-124 ATGLGQIVFTSLF
+124 ATGLGQIVFTALF
-137 GFLLT
+137 GFLLS
-142 LALGFTPVKAIY
+142 LGLGFAPVKAIY
-154 IAVCLTFSSTIIIV
+154 IAVCLTFSSTVIIV

-199 MILLTAFK
+199 MILLTSFTNEAN
-207 ADASGGMAAQALRLV
+207 GGFMGQGVRLV
-222 LVGSVFV
+222 LVGSAFV
-229 LGTAATMRWVM
+229 IGTAATMRWVM

-267 LADSVD
+267 LADAVD

-279 AFLGGVSIASTSY
+279 AFLGGVSIASTAY

-315 GSGLNLSAAGLQ
+315 GSGLNLSAAGVQ
-327 LWPALMLSVF
+327 LGPALVLSLF

-351 VMGYRRRTGL
+351 AMGYRRRTSF

-382 KLGQLAEADVSLIT
+382 RLGQIGKAELSLIT

-410 LGSDRLYQWLQQPL
+410 LGSDRLYSWLQAPL
-424 RVFERANP
+424 RVFERSTP
-432 YSEIAGSSARP
+432 FSEIRGSASGP
-443 AQVDVILL
+443 VQVDVLLL

-457 SAIHRQL
+457 SAIYRQL
-464 LPHNLSL
+464 QTQNLSI

-482 QAAARGM
+482 QAAAQGLP
-489 VVQYGDSEDPEFT
+489 VQYGDSEDPEFT
-502 ASLPLSPTTVVVST
+502 ATLPLTSATVVVST
-516 LPSVKA
+516 LPSLKS
-522 NAAISH
+522 NAAIRH
-528 GLQSAGFRGHFVAT
+528 GLETAGFQGRFIAT
-542 AHNDAEV
+542 AHDEAEV
-549 ARLEFLGAQRTLLP
+549 VKLEAIGAQRTLLP

-572 VLIVDDLKGLQ
+572 ELIVDDLSKLCGEAEGQ
-583 PQD
+583 GSGSRGQMIE

>member
-1 MHLRTIGLG
+1 MT
-10 DGGVSLLPDTVGAVQ
+10 
-25 GRCFSR
+25 
-31 SERMAMIFS
+31 FS

-48 TLILAGLIG
+48 ILVIAGVIG
-57 IAAQKLRQPLIIGYI
+57 VLALKLRQPLIISYI
-72 LTGILVGPALLG
+72 ITGIVAGPAVLG

-91 LKLLSSIGIAVLL
+91 IKLLSSIGIAVLL
-104 FLVGLKLDVGL
+104 FVVGLKLDVGL

-137 GFLLT
+137 GFLLS
-142 LALGFTPVKAIY
+142 LGLGFAPVKAIY

-199 MILLTAFK
+199 MILLTSFTA
-207 ADASGGMAAQALRLV
+207 AGSGGIAAQGIRLL
-222 LVGSVFV
+222 LVGTAFV
-229 LGTAATMRWVM
+229 LGTVATMRWVM

-267 LADSVD
+267 LADGVG

-279 AFLGGVSIASTSY
+279 AFLGGVSIASTAY

-315 GSGLNLSAAGLQ
+315 GSGLNLTAAGVQ
-327 LWPALMLSVF
+327 LWPALVLSLF

-351 VMGYRRRTGL
+351 VMGYRRRTGF

-382 KLGQLAEADVSLIT
+382 RLGQIGEVEVSLIT

-402 IGLSTYMI
+402 IALSTYMI
-410 LGSDRLYQWLQQPL
+410 LGSDQLYVWLQGPL
-424 RVFERANP
+424 RIFQRATP
-432 YSEIAGSSARP
+432 FSELKGSISGP
-443 AQVDVILL
+443 AKVDVVLL
-451 GLGRFG
+451 GLGRYG
-457 SAIHRQL
+457 SAIVRQL
-464 LPHNLSL
+464 RADELSI

-482 QAAARGM
+482 LAAAKGLP
-489 VVQYGDSEDPEFT
+489 VQYGDSEDPEFT
-502 ASLPLSPTTVVVST
+502 ASLPLSSATVVVST
-516 LPSVKA
+516 LPSLES
-522 NAAISH
+522 NAAIRH
-528 GLQSAGFRGHFVAT
+528 GLESAGFRGHFIAT
-542 AHNDAEV
+542 AHDEAEV
-549 ARLEFLGAQRTLLP
+549 VKLELIGANRTLLP

-572 VLIVDDLKGLQ
+572 ELIVEDLFKLRQ
-583 PQD
+583 IQSSSS

>member
-1 MHLRTIGLG
+1 MT
-10 DGGVSLLPDTVGAVQ
+10 
-25 GRCFSR
+25 
-31 SERMAMIFS
+31 FS

-48 TLILAGLIG
+48 ILG
-57 IAAQKLRQPLIIGYI
+57 IAGVIGVLALKLRQPLIISYI
-72 LTGILVGPALLG
+72 LTGIVVGPAVLG

-91 LKLLSSIGIAVLL
+91 IKLLSSIGISVLL
-104 FLVGLKLDVGL
+104 FVVGLKLDVGL

-124 ATGLGQIVFTSLF
+124 ATGLGQIVFTALF
-137 GFLLT
+137 GFLLC
-142 LALGFTPVKAIY
+142 LGLGFAPVKAIY

-191 QDIAVILA
+191 QDIAVIMA
-199 MILLTAFK
+199 MILLTSFAN
-207 ADASGGMAAQALRLV
+207 AGGGGFVSQALRLL
-222 LVGSVFV
+222 LVGTAFV

-240 PPLLGRL
+240 PPLLERL

-255 LFAVAWAVGLAA
+255 LFAVVWAVGLAA
-267 LADSVD
+267 LADSVN

-279 AFLGGVSIASTSY
+279 AFLGGVSIASTPY

-315 GSGLNLSAAGLQ
+315 GSGLSLSAAGLQ
-327 LWPALMLSVF
+327 LGPALVLSVF

-351 VMGYRRRTGL
+351 AMGYRRRTGF

-382 KLGQLAEADVSLIT
+382 QLGQLREGEVSLIT

-410 LGSDRLYQWLQQPL
+410 LGSDRLYGWLQAPL
-424 RVFERANP
+424 RMFERSTP
-432 YSEIAGSSARP
+432 FSEISGSASGPVRA
-443 AQVDVILL
+443 DVVLL

-457 SAIHRQL
+457 SAIYRQL
-464 LPHNLSL
+464 QTHRLSI

-482 QAAARGM
+482 LAAAHGLP
-489 VVQYGDSEDPEFT
+489 VQYGDSEDPEFT
-502 ASLPLSPTTVVVST
+502 ATLPLSSATVVVST
-516 LPSVKA
+516 LPSLKS
-522 NAAISH
+522 NAAIRH
-528 GLQSAGFRGHFVAT
+528 GLETAGFQGRFIAT
-542 AHNDAEV
+542 AHDEAEV
-549 ARLEFLGAQRTLLP
+549 VKLEAIGAQRTLLP

-572 VLIVDDLKGLQ
+572 ELIVNDLSKLHSEAERQGSGSRSRVIE
-583 PQD
+583 

>member
-1 MHLRTIGLG
+1 MT
-10 DGGVSLLPDTVGAVQ
+10 
-25 GRCFSR
+25 
-31 SERMAMIFS
+31 FS

-48 TLILAGLIG
+48 ILVIAGVIG
-57 IAAQKLRQPLIIGYI
+57 VLALKLRQPLIISYI
-72 LTGILVGPALLG
+72 ITGIVAGPAVLG

-91 LKLLSSIGIAVLL
+91 IKLLSSIGIAVLL
-104 FLVGLKLDVGL
+104 FVVGLKLDVGL

-124 ATGLGQIVFTSLF
+124 ATGLGQIAFTSLF
-137 GFLLT
+137 GFLL
-142 LALGFTPVKAIY
+142 ALGLGFAPVKAIY

-199 MILLTAFK
+199 MILLTSFTA
-207 ADASGGMAAQALRLV
+207 AGSGGIAAQGLRLL
-222 LVGSVFV
+222 LVGTAFV
-229 LGTAATMRWVM
+229 LGTVATMRWVM

-267 LADSVD
+267 LADGVG

-279 AFLGGVSIASTSY
+279 AFLGGVSIASTAY

-315 GSGLNLSAAGLQ
+315 GSGLNLTAAGVQ
-327 LWPALMLSVF
+327 LWPALVLSLF

-351 VMGYRRRTGL
+351 VMGYRRRTGF

-382 KLGQLAEADVSLIT
+382 RLGQIGEAEVSLIT

-402 IGLSTYMI
+402 IALSTYMI
-410 LGSDRLYQWLQQPL
+410 LGSDQLYAWLQGPL
-424 RVFERANP
+424 RIFQRATP
-432 YSEIAGSSARP
+432 FSELKGSISGP
-443 AQVDVILL
+443 AKVDVVLL
-451 GLGRFG
+451 GLGRYG
-457 SAIHRQL
+457 SAIVRQL
-464 LPHNLSL
+464 RTHDLSI

-482 QAAARGM
+482 LAAAKGLP
-489 VVQYGDSEDPEFT
+489 VQYGDSEDPEFT
-502 ASLPLSPTTVVVST
+502 ASLPLSSATVVVST
-516 LPSVKA
+516 LPSLES
-522 NAAISH
+522 NAAIRH
-528 GLQSAGFRGHFVAT
+528 GLESAGFRGHFIAT
-542 AHNDAEV
+542 AHDEAEV
-549 ARLEFLGAQRTLLP
+549 VKLESIGAQRTLLP

-572 VLIVDDLKGLQ
+572 ELIVNDLRELREIQ
-583 PQD
+583 TASS

>member
-1 MHLRTIGLG
+1 MT
-10 DGGVSLLPDTVGAVQ
+10 
-25 GRCFSR
+25 
-31 SERMAMIFS
+31 FS

-48 TLILAGLIG
+48 ILVIAGVIG
-57 IAAQKLRQPLIIGYI
+57 VLALKLRQPLIISYI
-72 LTGILVGPALLG
+72 ITGIVAGPAVLG

-91 LKLLSSIGIAVLL
+91 IKLLSSIGIAVLL
-104 FLVGLKLDVGL
+104 FVVGLKLDVGL

-124 ATGLGQIVFTSLF
+124 ATGLGQIVFTALF
-137 GFLLT
+137 GFLLS
-142 LALGFTPVKAIY
+142 LGLGFAPVKAIY

-199 MILLTAFK
+199 MILLTSFTA
-207 ADASGGMAAQALRLV
+207 AGSGGIAAQGLRLL
-222 LVGSVFV
+222 LVGTAFV
-229 LGTAATMRWVM
+229 LGTVATMRWVM

-267 LADSVD
+267 LADGVG

-279 AFLGGVSIASTSY
+279 AFLGGVSIASTAY

-315 GSGLNLSAAGLQ
+315 GSGLNLTAAGMQ
-327 LWPALMLSVF
+327 LWPALVLSLF

-351 VMGYRRRTGL
+351 VMGYRRRTGF

-382 KLGQLAEADVSLIT
+382 RLGQIGEAEVSLIT

-402 IGLSTYMI
+402 IALSTYMI
-410 LGSDRLYQWLQQPL
+410 LGSDQLYAWLQGPL
-424 RVFERANP
+424 RFFQRSTP
-432 YSEIAGSSARP
+432 FSELKGSISGP
-443 AQVDVILL
+443 AKVDVVLL
-451 GLGRFG
+451 GLGRYG
-457 SAIHRQL
+457 SAIVRQL
-464 LPHNLSL
+464 RAHDLSI

-482 QAAARGM
+482 LAAAQGLP
-489 VVQYGDSEDPEFT
+489 VQYGDSEDPEFT
-502 ASLPLSPTTVVVST
+502 ASLPLSSATVVVST
-516 LPSVKA
+516 LPSLES
-522 NAAISH
+522 NAAIRH
-528 GLQSAGFRGHFVAT
+528 GLASAGFRGQFIAT
-542 AHNDAEV
+542 AHDEGEV
-549 ARLEFLGAQRTLLP
+549 VKLESIGAQRTLLP

-572 VLIVDDLKGLQ
+572 ELIVDDLRELQ
-583 PQD
+583 RMQPATLVR

>member
-1 MHLRTIGLG
+1 MT
-10 DGGVSLLPDTVGAVQ
+10 
-25 GRCFSR
+25 
-31 SERMAMIFS
+31 FS

-48 TLILAGLIG
+48 ILVIAGVIG
-57 IAAQKLRQPLIIGYI
+57 VLALKLRQPLIISYI
-72 LTGILVGPALLG
+72 ITGIVAGPAVLG

-91 LKLLSSIGIAVLL
+91 IKLLSSIGIAVLL
-104 FLVGLKLDVGL
+104 FVVGLKLDVGL

-124 ATGLGQIVFTSLF
+124 ATGLGQIVFTALF
-137 GFLLT
+137 GFLLS
-142 LALGFTPVKAIY
+142 LGLGFAPVKAIY

-199 MILLTAFK
+199 MILLTSFTAGG
-207 ADASGGMAAQALRLV
+207 SGGIAAQGIRLL
-222 LVGSVFV
+222 LVGTTFV

-267 LADSVD
+267 LADGVG

-279 AFLGGVSIASTSY
+279 AFLGGVSIASTAY

-315 GSGLNLSAAGLQ
+315 GSGLNLTAAGMQ
-327 LWPALMLSVF
+327 LWPAVVLSLF

-351 VMGYRRRTGL
+351 VMGYRRRTGF

-382 KLGQLAEADVSLIT
+382 RLGQIGEAEVSLIT

-402 IGLSTYMI
+402 IALSTYMI
-410 LGSDRLYQWLQQPL
+410 LGSDQLYAWLEGPL
-424 RVFERANP
+424 RIFQRATP
-432 YSEIAGSSARP
+432 FSELKGSISGLAK
-443 AQVDVILL
+443 VDVVLL
-451 GLGRFG
+451 GLGRYG
-457 SAIHRQL
+457 SAIVRQL
-464 LPHNLSL
+464 RVHDLSI

-482 QAAARGM
+482 LAAAQGLP
-489 VVQYGDSEDPEFT
+489 VQYGDSEDPEFT
-502 ASLPLSPTTVVVST
+502 ASLPLSSATVVVST
-516 LPSVKA
+516 LPSLES
-522 NAAISH
+522 NAAIRH
-528 GLQSAGFRGHFVAT
+528 GLESAGFRGHFIAT
-542 AHNDAEV
+542 AHDEGEV
-549 ARLEFLGAQRTLLP
+549 AKLEWLGAHRTLLP

-572 VLIVDDLKGLQ
+572 ELIVADLRELRQSQ
-583 PQD
+583 PAKAGS

>member
-1 MHLRTIGLG
+1 MTFG
-10 DGGVSLLPDTVGAVQ
+10 
-25 GRCFSR
+25 
-31 SERMAMIFS
+31 
-40 TVFHELAA
+40 TVFHELA
-48 TLILAGLIG
+48 L
-57 IAAQKLRQPLIIGYI
+57 KLRQPLIISYI
-72 LTGILVGPALLG
+72 ITGIVAGPAVLG

-91 LKLLSSIGIAVLL
+91 IKLLSSIGIAVLL
-104 FLVGLKLDVGL
+104 FVVGLKLDVGL

-137 GFLLT
+137 GFLL
-142 LALGFTPVKAIY
+142 ALGLGFAPVKAIY

-199 MILLTAFK
+199 MILLTSFTA
-207 ADASGGMAAQALRLV
+207 AGSGGIAAQGIRLL
-222 LVGSVFV
+222 LVGTAFV
-229 LGTAATMRWVM
+229 LGTVATMRWVM

-267 LADSVD
+267 LADGVG

-279 AFLGGVSIASTSY
+279 AFLGGVSIASTAY

-315 GSGLNLSAAGLQ
+315 GSGLNLTAAGVQ
-327 LWPALMLSVF
+327 LWPALVLSLF

-351 VMGYRRRTGL
+351 VMGYRRRTGF

-382 KLGQLAEADVSLIT
+382 RLGQIGEVEVSLIT

-402 IGLSTYMI
+402 IALSTYMI
-410 LGSDRLYQWLQQPL
+410 LGSDQLYVWLQGPL
-424 RVFERANP
+424 RIFQRATP
-432 YSEIAGSSARP
+432 FSEQKGSISGP
-443 AQVDVILL
+443 AKVDVVLL
-451 GLGRFG
+451 GLGRYG
-457 SAIHRQL
+457 SAIVRQL
-464 LPHNLSL
+464 RAHELSI

-482 QAAARGM
+482 LAAAQGLP
-489 VVQYGDSEDPEFT
+489 VQYGDSEDPEFT
-502 ASLPLSPTTVVVST
+502 ASLPLSSATVVVST
-516 LPSVKA
+516 LPSLES
-522 NAAISH
+522 NAAIRH
-528 GLQSAGFRGHFVAT
+528 GLESAGFRGHFIAT
-542 AHNDAEV
+542 AHDEAEV
-549 ARLEFLGAQRTLLP
+549 VKLELIGANRTLLP

-572 VLIVDDLKGLQ
+572 ELIVEDLFKLRQ
-583 PQD
+583 IQSSSS

>member
-1 MHLRTIGLG
+1 MT
-10 DGGVSLLPDTVGAVQ
+10 
-25 GRCFSR
+25 
-31 SERMAMIFS
+31 FS

-48 TLILAGLIG
+48 ILVIAGVIG
-57 IAAQKLRQPLIIGYI
+57 VLALKLRQPLIISYI
-72 LTGILVGPALLG
+72 ITGIVAGPAVLG

-91 LKLLSSIGIAVLL
+91 IKLLSSIGIAVLL
-104 FLVGLKLDVGL
+104 FVVGLKLDVGL

-137 GFLLT
+137 GFLLS
-142 LALGFTPVKAIY
+142 LGLGFAPVKAIY

-199 MILLTAFK
+199 MILLTSFTA
-207 ADASGGMAAQALRLV
+207 AGSGGIAAQGIRLL
-222 LVGSVFV
+222 LVGTAFV
-229 LGTAATMRWVM
+229 LGTVATMRWVM

-267 LADSVD
+267 LADGVG

-279 AFLGGVSIASTSY
+279 AFLGGVSIASTAY

-315 GSGLNLSAAGLQ
+315 GSGLNLTAAGVQ
-327 LWPALMLSVF
+327 LWPALVLSLF

-351 VMGYRRRTGL
+351 VMGYRRRTGF

-382 KLGQLAEADVSLIT
+382 RLGQIGEAEVSLIT

-402 IGLSTYMI
+402 IALSTYMI
-410 LGSDRLYQWLQQPL
+410 LGSDQLYAWLEGPL
-424 RVFERANP
+424 RIFQRATP
-432 YSEIAGSSARP
+432 FSELKGSISGP
-443 AQVDVILL
+443 AKVDVVLL
-451 GLGRFG
+451 GLGRYG
-457 SAIHRQL
+457 SAIVRQL
-464 LPHNLSL
+464 RAHELSI

-482 QAAARGM
+482 LAAAKGLP
-489 VVQYGDSEDPEFT
+489 VQYGDSEDPEFT
-502 ASLPLSPTTVVVST
+502 ASLPLSSATVVVST
-516 LPSVKA
+516 LPSLES
-522 NAAISH
+522 NAAIRH
-528 GLQSAGFRGHFVAT
+528 GLESAGFRGHFIAT
-542 AHNDAEV
+542 AHDEAEV
-549 ARLEFLGAQRTLLP
+549 VKLELIGANRTLLP

-572 VLIVDDLKGLQ
+572 ELIVEDLFKLRQ
-583 PQD
+583 IQSAPS

>member
-1 MHLRTIGLG
+1 MT
-10 DGGVSLLPDTVGAVQ
+10 
-25 GRCFSR
+25 FS
-31 SERMAMIFS
+31 S
-40 TVFHELAA
+40 VFHELAA
-48 TLILAGLIG
+48 ILMLAGVIG
-57 IAAQKLRQPLIIGYI
+57 VVALKLRQPLIIGYI
-72 LTGILVGPALLG
+72 FAGILVGPAALN
-84 WASGGSE
+84 WVSGGSE
-91 LKLLSSIGIAVLL
+91 LKLLSSVGISVLL
-104 FLVGLKLDVGL
+104 FVVGLKLDVGL

-137 GFLLT
+137 GFLI
-142 LALGFTPVKAIY
+142 ALGLGYAAVPALY
-154 IAVCLTFSSTIIIV
+154 IAMCLTFSSTIIIV

-199 MILLTAFK
+199 MILLTSFNLE
-207 ADASGGMAAQALRLV
+207 GGGGIAGQAIRLL
-222 LVGSVFV
+222 LVGSAFV

-267 LADSVD
+267 LADVVG

-279 AFLGGVSIASTSY
+279 AFLGGVSIASTAY

-327 LWPALMLSVF
+327 LGPALVLSVF

-351 VMGYRRRTGL
+351 AMGYRRRTGL

-382 KLGQLAEADVSLIT
+382 QLGQLGEGEVSLIT

-402 IGLSTYMI
+402 IALSTYMI
-410 LGSDRLYQWLQQPL
+410 LGSERLYRWLKEPL
-424 RVFERANP
+424 RLFERATP
-432 YSEIAGSSARP
+432 FSELGGSTSGPTR
-443 AQVDVILL
+443 VDVILL

-457 SAIHRQL
+457 GAIHRQL
-464 LPHNLSL
+464 QPHNLSI

-482 QAAARGM
+482 LAAAQGLP
-489 VVQYGDSEDPEFT
+489 VQYGDSEDPEFT
-502 ASLPLSPTTVVVST
+502 ASLPLSSATVVVST
-516 LPSVKA
+516 LPALES
-522 NAAISH
+522 NAAIQH
-528 GLQSAGFRGHFVAT
+528 GLQAAGFQGHFIAT
-542 AHNDAEV
+542 AHDEAEV
-549 ARLEFLGAQRTLLP
+549 AKLEFLGAQRTLLP

-572 VLIVDDLKGLQ
+572 ELIVDDLLALQ
-583 PQD
+583 LQRAG

>member
-1 MHLRTIGLG
+1 MT
-10 DGGVSLLPDTVGAVQ
+10 
-25 GRCFSR
+25 
-31 SERMAMIFS
+31 FS

-48 TLILAGLIG
+48 ILVIAGVIG
-57 IAAQKLRQPLIIGYI
+57 VLALKLRQPLIISYI
-72 LTGILVGPALLG
+72 ITGIVAGPAVLG

-91 LKLLSSIGIAVLL
+91 IKLLSSIGIAVLL
-104 FLVGLKLDVGL
+104 FVVGLKLDVGL

-124 ATGLGQIVFTSLF
+124 ATGLGQIVFTALF
-137 GFLLT
+137 GFLLS
-142 LALGFTPVKAIY
+142 LGLGFAPVKAIY

-199 MILLTAFK
+199 MILLTSFTA
-207 ADASGGMAAQALRLV
+207 AGSGGIAAQGIRLL
-222 LVGSVFV
+222 LVGTAFV
-229 LGTAATMRWVM
+229 LGTVATMRWVM

-267 LADSVD
+267 LADGVG

-279 AFLGGVSIASTSY
+279 AFLGGVSIASTAY

-315 GSGLNLSAAGLQ
+315 GSGLNLTAAGMQ
-327 LWPALMLSVF
+327 LWPAVVLSLF

-351 VMGYRRRTGL
+351 VMGYRRRTGF

-382 KLGQLAEADVSLIT
+382 RLGQIGEKEVSLIT

-402 IGLSTYMI
+402 IALSTYMI
-410 LGSDRLYQWLQQPL
+410 LGSDRLYAWLEGPL
-424 RVFERANP
+424 RVFQRATP
-432 YSEIAGSSARP
+432 FSELKGSISGP
-443 AQVDVILL
+443 AKVDVVLL
-451 GLGRFG
+451 GLGRYG
-457 SAIHRQL
+457 SAIVRQL
-464 LPHNLSL
+464 RAHDLSI

-482 QAAARGM
+482 LAAAQGLP
-489 VVQYGDSEDPEFT
+489 VQYGDSEDPEFT
-502 ASLPLSPTTVVVST
+502 ASLPLSSATVVVST
-516 LPSVKA
+516 LPSLES
-522 NAAISH
+522 NAAIRH
-528 GLQSAGFRGHFVAT
+528 GLESAGFRGQFIAT
-542 AHNDAEV
+542 AHDEAEV
-549 ARLEFLGAQRTLLP
+549 VKLESIGAQRTLLP

-572 VLIVDDLKGLQ
+572 ELIVDDLRELQ
-583 PQD
+583 QSQAAKAVY

>member
-1 MHLRTIGLG
+1 MT
-10 DGGVSLLPDTVGAVQ
+10 
-25 GRCFSR
+25 
-31 SERMAMIFS
+31 FS

-48 TLILAGLIG
+48 ILVIAGVIG
-57 IAAQKLRQPLIIGYI
+57 VLALKLRQPLIISYI
-72 LTGILVGPALLG
+72 VTGIVAGPAVLG

-91 LKLLSSIGIAVLL
+91 IKLLSSIGIAVLL
-104 FLVGLKLDVGL
+104 FVVGLKLDVGL

-124 ATGLGQIVFTSLF
+124 ATGLGQIVFTALF
-137 GFLLT
+137 GFLLS
-142 LALGFTPVKAIY
+142 LGLGFAPVKAIY

-199 MILLTAFK
+199 MILLTSFTAGG
-207 ADASGGMAAQALRLV
+207 SGGIAAQGIRLL
-222 LVGSVFV
+222 LVGTAFV

-267 LADSVD
+267 LADGVG

-279 AFLGGVSIASTSY
+279 AFLGGVSIASTAY

-327 LWPALMLSVF
+327 LWPAVVLSLF

-351 VMGYRRRTGL
+351 VMGYRRRTGF

-382 KLGQLAEADVSLIT
+382 RLGQIGEAEVSLVT

-402 IGLSTYMI
+402 IALSTYMI
-410 LGSDRLYQWLQQPL
+410 LGSDRLYTWLQGPL
-424 RVFERANP
+424 RVFQRATP
-432 YSEIAGSSARP
+432 FSELKDTISGPAR
-443 AQVDVILL
+443 VDVVLL
-451 GLGRFG
+451 GLGRYG
-457 SAIHRQL
+457 SAIVRQL
-464 LPHNLSL
+464 RAHDLSI

-482 QAAARGM
+482 LAAAQGLP
-489 VVQYGDSEDPEFT
+489 VQYGDSEDPEFT
-502 ASLPLSPTTVVVST
+502 ASLPLSSATVVVST
-516 LPSVKA
+516 LPSLES
-522 NAAISH
+522 NAAIRH
-528 GLQSAGFRGHFVAT
+528 GLESAGFRGHFIAT
-542 AHNDAEV
+542 AHDEGEV
-549 ARLEFLGAQRTLLP
+549 AKLEWLGAHRTLLP

-572 VLIVDDLKGLQ
+572 ELIVADLRELRQSQ
-583 PQD
+583 PAKAGS

>member
-1 MHLRTIGLG
+1 MTAAQ
-10 DGGVSLLPDTVGAVQ
+10 PWFMT
-25 GRCFSR
+25 
-31 SERMAMIFS
+31 FS

-48 TLILAGLIG
+48 ILVIAGVIG
-57 IAAQKLRQPLIIGYI
+57 VLALKLRQPLIISYI
-72 LTGILVGPALLG
+72 ITGIVAGPAVLG

-91 LKLLSSIGIAVLL
+91 IKLLSSIGIAVLL
-104 FLVGLKLDVGL
+104 FVVGLKLDVGL

-137 GFLLT
+137 GFLLS
-142 LALGFTPVKAIY
+142 LGLGFAPVKAIY

-199 MILLTAFK
+199 MILLTSFTA
-207 ADASGGMAAQALRLV
+207 AGSGGIAAQGIRLL
-222 LVGSVFV
+222 LVGTAFV
-229 LGTAATMRWVM
+229 LGTVATMRWVM

-267 LADSVD
+267 LADGVG

-279 AFLGGVSIASTSY
+279 AFLGGVSIASTAY

-315 GSGLNLSAAGLQ
+315 GSGLNLTAAGVQ
-327 LWPALMLSVF
+327 LWPALVLSLF

-351 VMGYRRRTGL
+351 VMGYRRRTGF

-382 KLGQLAEADVSLIT
+382 RLGQIGEAEVSLIT

-402 IGLSTYMI
+402 IALSTYMI
-410 LGSDRLYQWLQQPL
+410 LGSDQLYVWLQGPL
-424 RVFERANP
+424 RIFQRATP
-432 YSEIAGSSARP
+432 FSELKGSISGP
-443 AQVDVILL
+443 AKVDVVLL
-451 GLGRFG
+451 GLGRYG
-457 SAIHRQL
+457 SAIVRQL
-464 LPHNLSL
+464 RAHELSI

-482 QAAARGM
+482 LAAAQGLP
-489 VVQYGDSEDPEFT
+489 VQYGDSEDPEFT
-502 ASLPLSPTTVVVST
+502 ASLPLSSATVVVST
-516 LPSVKA
+516 LPSLES
-522 NAAISH
+522 NAAIRH
-528 GLQSAGFRGHFVAT
+528 GLESAGFRGHFIAT
-542 AHNDAEV
+542 AHDEAEV
-549 ARLEFLGAQRTLLP
+549 VKLELIGANRTLLP

-572 VLIVDDLKGLQ
+572 ELIVEDLFKLRQ
-583 PQD
+583 IQSSSS

>member
-1 MHLRTIGLG
+1 MT
-10 DGGVSLLPDTVGAVQ
+10 
-25 GRCFSR
+25 
-31 SERMAMIFS
+31 FS

-48 TLILAGLIG
+48 ILVIAGVIG
-57 IAAQKLRQPLIIGYI
+57 VLALKLRQPLIISYI
-72 LTGILVGPALLG
+72 ITGIVAGPAVLG

-91 LKLLSSIGIAVLL
+91 IKLLSSIGIAVLL
-104 FLVGLKLDVGL
+104 FVVGLKLDVGL
-115 IRSVGPVAL
+115 IRSVGTVAL

-137 GFLLT
+137 GFLLS
-142 LALGFTPVKAIY
+142 LGLGFAPVKAIY

-199 MILLTAFK
+199 MILLTSFTA
-207 ADASGGMAAQALRLV
+207 AGSGGIAAQGIRLL
-222 LVGSVFV
+222 LVGTAFV
-229 LGTAATMRWVM
+229 LGTVATMRWVM

-255 LFAVAWAVGLAA
+255 LFAVALAVGLAA
-267 LADSVD
+267 LADGVG

-279 AFLGGVSIASTSY
+279 AFLGVVSIASTAY

-315 GSGLNLSAAGLQ
+315 GSGLNLTAAGVQ
-327 LWPALMLSVF
+327 LWPALVLSLF

-351 VMGYRRRTGL
+351 VMGYRRRTGF

-382 KLGQLAEADVSLIT
+382 RLGQIGEVEVSLIT

-402 IGLSTYMI
+402 IALSTYMI
-410 LGSDRLYQWLQQPL
+410 LGSDQLYAWLEGPL
-424 RVFERANP
+424 RIFQRATP
-432 YSEIAGSSARP
+432 FSEQKGSISGP
-443 AQVDVILL
+443 AKVDVVLL
-451 GLGRFG
+451 GLGRYG
-457 SAIHRQL
+457 SAIVRQL
-464 LPHNLSL
+464 RAHELSI

-482 QAAARGM
+482 LAAAKGLP
-489 VVQYGDSEDPEFT
+489 VQYGDSEDPEFT
-502 ASLPLSPTTVVVST
+502 ASLPLSSATVVVST
-516 LPSVKA
+516 LPSLES
-522 NAAISH
+522 NAAIRH
-528 GLQSAGFRGHFVAT
+528 GLESAGFRGHFIAT
-542 AHNDAEV
+542 AHDEAEV
-549 ARLEFLGAQRTLLP
+549 VKLELIGANRTLLP

-572 VLIVDDLKGLQ
+572 ELIVEDLFKLRQ
-583 PQD
+583 IQSAPS

>member
-1 MHLRTIGLG
+1 MT
-10 DGGVSLLPDTVGAVQ
+10 
-25 GRCFSR
+25 FS
-31 SERMAMIFS
+31 S
-40 TVFHELAA
+40 VFHELAA
-48 TLILAGLIG
+48 ILMLAGVIG
-57 IAAQKLRQPLIIGYI
+57 VVALKLRQPLIIGYI
-72 LTGILVGPALLG
+72 FAGILVGPAALN
-84 WASGGSE
+84 WVSGGSE
-91 LKLLSSIGIAVLL
+91 LKLLSSVGISVLL
-104 FLVGLKLDVGL
+104 FVVGLKLDVGL

-137 GFLLT
+137 GFLI
-142 LALGFTPVKAIY
+142 ALGLGYAAVPALY
-154 IAVCLTFSSTIIIV
+154 IAMCLTFSSTIIIV

-199 MILLTAFK
+199 MILLTSFNLE
-207 ADASGGMAAQALRLV
+207 GGGGIAGQAIRLL
-222 LVGSVFV
+222 LVGSAFV

-267 LADSVD
+267 LADVVG

-279 AFLGGVSIASTSY
+279 AFLGGVSIASTAY

-327 LWPALMLSVF
+327 LGPALVLSVF

-351 VMGYRRRTGL
+351 AMGYRRRTGL

-382 KLGQLAEADVSLIT
+382 QLGQLGEGEVSLIT

-402 IGLSTYMI
+402 IALSTYMI
-410 LGSDRLYQWLQQPL
+410 LGSERLYGWLKEPL
-424 RVFERANP
+424 RLLERATP
-432 YSEIAGSSARP
+432 FSELGGSTSGPAR
-443 AQVDVILL
+443 VDVILL

-457 SAIHRQL
+457 GAIHRQL
-464 LPHNLSL
+464 QPHNLSI

-482 QAAARGM
+482 LAAAQGLP
-489 VVQYGDSEDPEFT
+489 VQYGDSEDPEFT
-502 ASLPLSPTTVVVST
+502 ASLPLSSATVVVST
-516 LPSVKA
+516 LPALES
-522 NAAISH
+522 NAAIQH
-528 GLQSAGFRGHFVAT
+528 GLQAAGFQGHFIAT
-542 AHNDAEV
+542 AHDEAEV
-549 ARLEFLGAQRTLLP
+549 AKLEFLGAQRTLLP
-563 FLDAAERAA
+563 FLDAAERASE
-572 VLIVDDLKGLQ
+572 LIVEDLVALRAHSSA
-583 PQD
+583 

>member
-1 MHLRTIGLG
+1 MT
-10 DGGVSLLPDTVGAVQ
+10 
-25 GRCFSR
+25 
-31 SERMAMIFS
+31 FS

-48 TLILAGLIG
+48 ILVIAGVIG
-57 IAAQKLRQPLIIGYI
+57 VLALKLRQPLIISYI
-72 LTGILVGPALLG
+72 ITGIVAGPAVLG

-91 LKLLSSIGIAVLL
+91 IKLLSSIGIAVLL
-104 FLVGLKLDVGL
+104 FVVGLKLDVGL

-137 GFLLT
+137 GFLLS
-142 LALGFTPVKAIY
+142 LGLGFAPVKAIY

-199 MILLTAFK
+199 MILLTSFTA
-207 ADASGGMAAQALRLV
+207 AGSGGIAAQGIRLL
-222 LVGSVFV
+222 LVGTAFV
-229 LGTAATMRWVM
+229 LGTVATMRWVM

-267 LADSVD
+267 LADGVG

-279 AFLGGVSIASTSY
+279 AFLGGVSIASTAY

-315 GSGLNLSAAGLQ
+315 GSGLNLTAAGVQ
-327 LWPALMLSVF
+327 LWPALVLSLF

-351 VMGYRRRTGL
+351 VMGYRRRTGF

-382 KLGQLAEADVSLIT
+382 RLGQIGEVEVSLIT

-402 IGLSTYMI
+402 IALSTYMI
-410 LGSDRLYQWLQQPL
+410 LGSDQLYVWLQGPL
-424 RVFERANP
+424 RIFQRATP
-432 YSEIAGSSARP
+432 FSELKGSISGP
-443 AQVDVILL
+443 AKVDVVLL
-451 GLGRFG
+451 GLGRYG
-457 SAIHRQL
+457 SAIVRQL
-464 LPHNLSL
+464 RADELSI

-482 QAAARGM
+482 LAAAKGLP
-489 VVQYGDSEDPEFT
+489 VQYGDSEDPEFT
-502 ASLPLSPTTVVVST
+502 ASLPLSSATVVVST
-516 LPSVKA
+516 LPSLES
-522 NAAISH
+522 NAAIRH
-528 GLQSAGFRGHFVAT
+528 GLESAGFRGHFIAT
-542 AHNDAEV
+542 AHDEAEV
-549 ARLEFLGAQRTLLP
+549 VKLELIGANRTLLP

-572 VLIVDDLKGLQ
+572 ELIVEDLFKLRQ
-583 PQD
+583 IQSAPS

>member
-1 MHLRTIGLG
+1 
-10 DGGVSLLPDTVGAVQ
+10 
-25 GRCFSR
+25 
-31 SERMAMIFS
+31 MAFS
-40 TVFHELAA
+40 TIFHELAA
-48 TLILAGLIG
+48 ILMLAGIIG
-57 IAAQKLRQPLIIGYI
+57 VVGLKLRQPLIISYI
-72 LTGILVGPALLG
+72 LTGIVAGPALLG
-84 WASGGSE
+84 WTSGGSE
-91 LKLLSSIGIAVLL
+91 LELLSSIGISVLL
-104 FLVGLKLDVGL
+104 FVVGLKLDVGL

-124 ATGLGQIVFTSLF
+124 ATGLGQIGFTSLF
-137 GFLLT
+137 GFLLC
-142 LALGFTPVKAIY
+142 LGLGFGAVQAIY

-199 MILLTAFK
+199 MILLTSFAS
-207 ADASGGMAAQALRLV
+207 DAGGGVVAQAVRLL
-222 LVGSVFV
+222 LVGSAFV
-229 LGTAATMRWVM
+229 VGTAATMRWVM

-247 AQNQELLV
+247 AANQELLV

-267 LADSVD
+267 LADAVN

-279 AFLGGVSIASTSY
+279 AFLGGVSIASTAY

-315 GSGLNLSAAGLQ
+315 GSGLDLSAAGAQ
-327 LWPALMLSVF
+327 LWPALVLSVF

-351 VMGYRRRTGL
+351 AMGYRRRTGL

-382 KLGQLAEADVSLIT
+382 ELGQLGDGELSLIT

-410 LGSDRLYQWLQQPL
+410 LGSDRLYQWLQGPL
-424 RVFERANP
+424 RLFERANP
-432 YSEIAGSSARP
+432 FSELAGSSSGPAR
-443 AQVDVILL
+443 VDVILL

-457 SAIHRQL
+457 NAIHRQL
-464 LPHNLSL
+464 QPHNLSL

-482 QAAARGM
+482 LAAAQGLP
-489 VVQYGDSEDPEFT
+489 VQYGDSEDPEFT
-502 ASLPLSPTTVVVST
+502 ASLPLSSATVVVST
-516 LPSVKA
+516 LPSLEA
-522 NAAISH
+522 NAAIRH
-528 GLQSAGFRGHFVAT
+528 GLATAGFRGHFIAT
-542 AHNDAEV
+542 AHDEAEV
-549 ARLEFLGAQRTLLP
+549 ARLEFMGAHRTLLP

-572 VLIVDDLKGLQ
+572 ELIVDDLLQ
-583 PQD
+583 LRGQRAGSA

>member
-1 MHLRTIGLG
+1 MT
-10 DGGVSLLPDTVGAVQ
+10 
-25 GRCFSR
+25 
-31 SERMAMIFS
+31 FS

-48 TLILAGLIG
+48 ILVIAGVIG
-57 IAAQKLRQPLIIGYI
+57 VLALKLRQPLIISYI
-72 LTGILVGPALLG
+72 ITGIVAGPAVLG

-91 LKLLSSIGIAVLL
+91 IKLLSSIGIAVLL
-104 FLVGLKLDVGL
+104 FVVGLKLDVGL

-124 ATGLGQIVFTSLF
+124 ATGLGQIVF
-137 GFLLT
+137 
-142 LALGFTPVKAIY
+142 APVKAIY

-199 MILLTAFK
+199 MILLTSFTA
-207 ADASGGMAAQALRLV
+207 AGSGGIAAQGIRLL
-222 LVGSVFV
+222 LVGTAFV
-229 LGTAATMRWVM
+229 LGTVATMRWVM

-267 LADSVD
+267 LADGVG

-279 AFLGGVSIASTSY
+279 AFLGGVSIASTAY

-315 GSGLNLSAAGLQ
+315 GSGLNLTAAGVQ
-327 LWPALMLSVF
+327 LWPALVLSLF

-351 VMGYRRRTGL
+351 VMGYRRRTGF

-382 KLGQLAEADVSLIT
+382 RLGQIGEVEVSLIT

-402 IGLSTYMI
+402 IALSTYMI
-410 LGSDRLYQWLQQPL
+410 LGSDQLYVWLQGPL
-424 RVFERANP
+424 RIFQRATP
-432 YSEIAGSSARP
+432 FSELKGSISGP
-443 AQVDVILL
+443 AKVDVVLL
-451 GLGRFG
+451 GLGRYG
-457 SAIHRQL
+457 SAIVRQL
-464 LPHNLSL
+464 RADELSI

-482 QAAARGM
+482 LAAAKGLP
-489 VVQYGDSEDPEFT
+489 VQYGDSEDPEFT
-502 ASLPLSPTTVVVST
+502 ASLPLSSATVVVST
-516 LPSVKA
+516 LPSLES
-522 NAAISH
+522 NAAIRH
-528 GLQSAGFRGHFVAT
+528 GLESAGFRGHFIAT
-542 AHNDAEV
+542 AHDEAEV
-549 ARLEFLGAQRTLLP
+549 VKLELIGANRTLLP

-572 VLIVDDLKGLQ
+572 ELIVEDLFKLRQ
-583 PQD
+583 IQSAPS

>member
-1 MHLRTIGLG
+1 MT
-10 DGGVSLLPDTVGAVQ
+10 
-25 GRCFSR
+25 FS
-31 SERMAMIFS
+31 S
-40 TVFHELAA
+40 VFHELAA
-48 TLILAGLIG
+48 ILVIAGMIG
-57 IAAQKLRQPLIIGYI
+57 VLALKLRQPLIISYI
-72 LTGILVGPALLG
+72 VTGIVAGPAVLG

-91 LKLLSSIGIAVLL
+91 IKLLSSIGIAVLL
-104 FLVGLKLDVGL
+104 FVVGLKLDVGL

-124 ATGLGQIVFTSLF
+124 ATGLGQIVFTALF
-137 GFLLT
+137 GFLLS
-142 LALGFTPVKAIY
+142 LGLGFAPVKAIY

-199 MILLTAFK
+199 MILLTSFTA
-207 ADASGGMAAQALRLV
+207 AGSGGIAAQGIRLL
-222 LVGSVFV
+222 LVGTAFV
-229 LGTAATMRWVM
+229 LGTVATMRWVM

-267 LADSVD
+267 LADGVG

-279 AFLGGVSIASTSY
+279 AFLGGVSIASTAY

-327 LWPALMLSVF
+327 LGPAVVLSFF

-351 VMGYRRRTGL
+351 VMGYRRRTGF

-375 ILAALGL
+375 ILAALGMR
-382 KLGQLAEADVSLIT
+382 LGQIGEAEVSLVT

-402 IGLSTYMI
+402 IALSTYMI
-410 LGSDRLYQWLQQPL
+410 LGSDRLYAWLEKPL
-424 RVFERANP
+424 RIFQRATP
-432 YSEIAGSSARP
+432 FSELKDSISGPAR
-443 AQVDVILL
+443 VDVVLL
-451 GLGRFG
+451 GLGRYG
-457 SAIHRQL
+457 SAIVRQL
-464 LPHNLSL
+464 RAHELSI

-482 QAAARGM
+482 LAAARGLP
-489 VVQYGDSEDPEFT
+489 VQYGDSEDPEFT
-502 ASLPLSPTTVVVST
+502 ASLPLSSATVVVST
-516 LPSVKA
+516 LPSLES
-522 NAAISH
+522 NAAIRH
-528 GLQSAGFRGHFVAT
+528 GLESAGFRGHFIAT
-542 AHNDAEV
+542 AHDEAEV
-549 ARLEFLGAQRTLLP
+549 VKLEWLGAHRTLLP

-572 VLIVDDLKGLQ
+572 ELIVDDLRELRQ
-583 PQD
+583 IQNASS

>member
-1 MHLRTIGLG
+1 MT
-10 DGGVSLLPDTVGAVQ
+10 
-25 GRCFSR
+25 
-31 SERMAMIFS
+31 FS

-48 TLILAGLIG
+48 ILVIAGVIG
-57 IAAQKLRQPLIIGYI
+57 VLALKLRQPLIISYI
-72 LTGILVGPALLG
+72 ITGIVAGPAVLG

-91 LKLLSSIGIAVLL
+91 IKLLSSIGIAVLL
-104 FLVGLKLDVGL
+104 FVVGLKLDVGL

-124 ATGLGQIVFTSLF
+124 ATGLGQIVFTALF
-137 GFLLT
+137 GFLLS
-142 LALGFTPVKAIY
+142 LGLGFAPVKAIY

-199 MILLTAFK
+199 MILLTSFTAGG
-207 ADASGGMAAQALRLV
+207 SGGIAAQGIRLL
-222 LVGSVFV
+222 LVGTTFV

-267 LADSVD
+267 LADGVG

-279 AFLGGVSIASTSY
+279 AFLGGVSIASTAY

-315 GSGLNLSAAGLQ
+315 GSGLNLTAAGMQ
-327 LWPALMLSVF
+327 LWPAVVLSLF

-351 VMGYRRRTGL
+351 VMGYRRRTGF

-382 KLGQLAEADVSLIT
+382 RLGQIGEAEVSLIT
-396 LVGVIT
+396 FVGVIT
-402 IGLSTYMI
+402 IALSTYMI
-410 LGSDRLYQWLQQPL
+410 LGSDQLYAWLQGPL
-424 RVFERANP
+424 RFFQRATP
-432 YSEIAGSSARP
+432 FSELKGSISGP
-443 AQVDVILL
+443 AKVDVVLL
-451 GLGRFG
+451 GLGRYG
-457 SAIHRQL
+457 SAIVRQL
-464 LPHNLSL
+464 RAHDLSI

-482 QAAARGM
+482 LAAAQGLP
-489 VVQYGDSEDPEFT
+489 VQYGDSEDPEFT
-502 ASLPLSPTTVVVST
+502 ASLPLSSATVVVST
-516 LPSVKA
+516 LPSLES
-522 NAAISH
+522 NAAIRH
-528 GLQSAGFRGHFVAT
+528 GLESAGFRGQFIAT
-542 AHNDAEV
+542 AHDEAEV
-549 ARLEFLGAQRTLLP
+549 VKLESIGAQRTLLP

-572 VLIVDDLKGLQ
+572 ELIVDDLRELQ
-583 PQD
+583 QSQTAKAVS